1 MTVQDRVGR
10 AESLKTRKQ
19 EEDLEKAPSKQRVM
33 NALTGLESTVTPNE
47 IQINTLF
54 LWFPHGYI
62 TSSKRE
68 A

>member
-19 EEDLEKAPSKQRVM
+19 EEDLEEAPSKQRVV
-33 NALTGLESTVTPNE
+33 NAQAILESTVTPNE

-54 LWFPHGYI
+54 LWFPHGYVI
-62 TSSKRE
+62 SSKRE